1 MKNLSLLGMINF
13 IQRTLPLNSDKQWFS
28 LPSHLLPHHYNLLLV
43 CGSVP
48 VCGLVAATAALCL
61 SIAKGGRSDRNA
73 DC

>member
-1 MKNLSLLGMINF
+1 MKNLSLFGMINF

-43 CGSVP
+43 CG
-48 VCGLVAATAALCL
+48 LVAATAALCL